1 MAIGVA
7 PPVIRWGRVARR
19 RARGHA
25 RDGAGDINIPASRAG
40 LHPLSPAP
48 I

>member
-1 MAIGVA
+1 VPPGGGGA
-7 PPVIRWGRVARR
+7 PPR
-19 RARGHA
+19 H
-25 RDGAGDINIPASRAG
+25 GAGDINIPASRAG